1 MKKIR
6 WTILMIISFL
16 IVSGCSTVPDVP
28 PRLSDERMQQLR
40 KEYPFSTG
48 YPSNIQMR
56 DVPFDEILDYSDAV
70 IIAEVLQRD
79 ADFKVDLTAEP
90 GTPEADLK
98 EKERQ
103 QGGEPYQPTFV
114 SYNVNV
120 RETIVG
126 EKVEGHVQLFF
137 NSDFKGVEPDLKPG
151 MNIVVSVKKGTAPA
165 QQGKYSFTRYAT
177 YYIVDENYV
186 LSAFQGQTDEMKT
199 FTEQTDGRT
208 LAHLVEIIKECW

>member
-1 MKKIR
+1 
-6 WTILMIISFL
+6 MIISFL

-79 ADFKVDLTAEP
+79 ADFQVDLTAEP

-98 EKERQ
+98 EKS
-103 QGGEPYQPTFV
+103 G
-114 SYNVNV
+114 S
-120 RETIVG
+120 
-126 EKVEGHVQLFF
+126 
-137 NSDFKGVEPDLKPG
+137 KGANHTSL
-151 MNIVVSVKKGTAPA
+151 
-165 QQGKYSFTRYAT
+165 
-177 YYIVDENYV
+177 
-186 LSAFQGQTDEMKT
+186 
-199 FTEQTDGRT
+199 
-208 LAHLVEIIKECW
+208 HLCLIT